1 MRNFLILFISFLGH
15 SLFAQ
20 TGIIRGNVFDDASGG
35 PIISANVIIEGSTLG
50 ATTDLD
56 GFFSINNLKA
66 GSKRLL
72 ITYLGFDTL
81 VTDIDLRDGEIFFQN
96 FTMKENGINLGV
108 VSVSA
113 ARQSARSEVEISK
126 ISVTAKE
133 ITRLPSIGGEADIAQ
148 YLQMIP
154 GIISTG
160 DQGGQIYIRG
170 GSPIQ
175 NKILLDGLNIYNPF
189 HSIGFFSVF
198 ETDLI
203 RNVDVF
209 TGGFS
214 AERRRAKGLPH
225 QLGPETRRA

>member
-1 MRNFLILFISFLGH
+1 
-15 SLFAQ
+15 
-20 TGIIRGNVFDDASGG
+20 
-35 PIISANVIIEGSTLG
+35 
-50 ATTDLD
+50 
-56 GFFSINNLKA
+56 
-66 GSKRLL
+66 
-72 ITYLGFDTL
+72 
-81 VTDIDLRDGEIFFQN
+81 
-96 FTMKENGINLGV
+96 MKENGINLGV

-209 TGGFS
+209 T
-214 AERRRAKGLPH
+214 
-225 QLGPETRRA
+225 